1 MENSEEPLVVPS
13 RPVGSLVG
21 RHMVDIAPGS
31 TVRQAIGKLVDG
43 DVGVI
48 VVHDGTDAKGILS
61 ERDILDL
68 VHDQADLDDV
78 SVDEI
83 MQPDIITVD
92 PDSSVTDAGRTMIDR
107 GVRHLIVSG
116 PEGGVVS
123 IRAILRS
130 MLS

>member
-1 MENSEEPLVVPS
+1 MI
-13 RPVGSLVG
+13 
-21 RHMVDIAPGS
+21 DIAPGS
-31 TVRQAIGKLVDG
+31 TVRQAIAKLVDG

-48 VVHDGTDAKGILS
+48 VVHDGTNSKGILS

-68 VHDQADLDDV
+68 VHDQADLDAV
-78 SVDEI
+78 LVDEI

-92 PDSSVTDAGRTMIDR
+92 PDSSVTDAGRTMVDR
-107 GVRHLIVSG
+107 GVRHLMVNG

-123 IRAILRS
+123 IRAVLRS